1 MVDMTETT
9 PGVPL
14 RSPLSDVPPFS
25 IYLALSFSLSLTI
38 LRTSRSFS
46 RFPSSTFLSLPR
58 RNQLVFTKRVRRL
71 IIFNH
76 IEY

>member
-25 IYLALSFSLSLTI
+25 IYLALSFSLSLSPFFAQAVLSVVSLHPPFCRYRAVTNWY
-38 LRTSRSFS
+38 LRNVSAD
-46 RFPSSTFLSLPR
+46 
-58 RNQLVFTKRVRRL
+58 
-71 IIFNH
+71 
-76 IEY
+76 